1 MCKRAFLL
9 LVLFLG
15 VIACGPQAPVEQ
27 VDPVPVL
34 SPLHGAW
41 RGLDIQTVTA
51 TGEVTEV
58 DMQEN
63 LLLFTE
69 GYYTIAY
76 SSGDERFPPYAARWA
91 ATDEEKV
98 ARIDSIVVNGGTYD
112 VTGSTLVMRPQFAI
126 TPGFVNGR
134 SEYEYEIS
142 GAALTLTLTNVVS
155 SDDIQLPAFADG
167 GRIIYRLARLE

>member
-1 MCKRAFLL
+1 MYNRAFLL
-9 LVLFLG
+9 LPLLLG
-15 VIACGPQAPVEQ
+15 AIACQPQPPTDQ
-27 VDPVPVL
+27 DDPIPIL

-41 RGLDIQTVTA
+41 RGLDIQTVSA
-51 TGEVTEV
+51 GGGVTEV

-76 SSGDERFPPYAARWA
+76 GSGDERFPLFAERWA
-91 ATDEEKV
+91 AADEEKV

-126 TPGFVNGR
+126 APGFVNGR

-142 GAALTLTLTNVVS
+142 GDALTLTLTNVVS

-167 GRIIYRLARLE
+167 GRTIYRLARLE

>member
-1 MCKRAFLL
+1 MYNRVFLL
-9 LVLFLG
+9 LLLLPG
-15 VIACGPQAPVEQ
+15 VIACQPEPLIEQ
-27 VDPVPVL
+27 DDPVPIL

-51 TGEVTEV
+51 GGDVTEV

-76 SSGDERFPPYAARWA
+76 SSGDERFPLFAERWA

-142 GAALTLTLTNVVS
+142 GDALTLTLTNAVS

-167 GRIIYRLARLE
+167 GQTIYRLARLE